1 MRSRLKPGRN
11 LCLSVQDFDHLLDI
25 YRDSGLDVK
34 SIIIALMGGQE
45 YAYHAHRVIFTRDYL
60 GKLLLQTGSCRVYE
74 WTQDDGD
81 TGLDVNDWSRRPLML
96 NGRSY
101 TVSLNPEAER

>member
-1 MRSRLKPGRN
+1 
-11 LCLSVQDFDHLLDI
+11 
-25 YRDSGLDVK
+25 VK

-45 YAYHAHRVIFTRDYL
+45 YACHAHRVIFTRDYP
-60 GKLLLQTGSCRVYE
+60 GSLLLQAGSCRVYE